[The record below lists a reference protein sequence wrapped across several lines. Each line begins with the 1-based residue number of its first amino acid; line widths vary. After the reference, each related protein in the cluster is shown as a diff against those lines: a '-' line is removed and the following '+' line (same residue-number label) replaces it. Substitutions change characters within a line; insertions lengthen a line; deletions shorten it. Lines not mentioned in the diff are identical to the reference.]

1 MLTRADFPGGSG
13 PAACI
18 IRAPL
23 PEGRAQP
30 AAGGRRRGGRGANAA
45 PPSRWVSPAGAAPCG
60 AASHPGPRR
69 QALASGGA
77 AGSCRAVFL
86 VAPGRAHAR
95 RLVAV
100 SSGRCSA
107 ACAERRSGA
116 HWASRAGF
124 SEGDALP
131 TGCRR
136 REQRCFLRRV
146 RGSARLCGS
155 APSAPT
161 ASAVLGHP
169 RPSSPRPQDST
180 PGEGLGPTGPSSGGH
195 RPSGQQQLEIPRR
208 VCRPAR
214 SAPTSSP
221 PGQTRAGRGAP
232 SRGDGVTG

>member
-161 ASAVLGHP
+161 AGAVLGH
-169 RPSSPRPQDST
+169 
-180 PGEGLGPTGPSSGGH
+180 LGPSPPPSSGFY
-195 RPSGQQQLEIPRR
+195 
-208 VCRPAR
+208 
-214 SAPTSSP
+214 
-221 PGQTRAGRGAP
+221 
-232 SRGDGVTG
+232 SRGGTGTRGGRAVGGTGPRASSS

>member
-18 IRAPL
+18 IGRLFQRAAHSL
-23 PEGRAQP
+23 
-30 AAGGRRRGGRGANAA
+30 RRGVGTEGGGGQTP

-161 ASAVLGHP
+161 AGAVLGHL
-169 RPSSPRPQDST
+169 RPSPP
-180 PGEGLGPTGPSSGGH
+180 PSSGFYSRGGTGT
-195 RPSGQQQLEIPRR
+195 RGGEQWGAPALGPAAARNPEAGL
-208 VCRPAR
+208 PAR
-214 SAPTSSP
+214 AVCAHLIASGSD
-221 PGQTRAGRGAP
+221 AGRAWSSEPG
-232 SRGDGVTG
+232 